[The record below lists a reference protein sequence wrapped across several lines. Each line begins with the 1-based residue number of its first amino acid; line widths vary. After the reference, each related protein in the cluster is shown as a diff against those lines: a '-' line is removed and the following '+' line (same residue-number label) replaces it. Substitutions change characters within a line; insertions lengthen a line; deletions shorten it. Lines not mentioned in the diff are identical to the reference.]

1 MFRKSLYAIAVL
13 ALVFMTWNIVEYYSY
28 KTHRET
34 TIQEHGIKTTEKL
47 RNQVD
52 SILQQIVLEG
62 NRLAEIFGS
71 QELSKEQVESLIKK
85 SSISISGLQGVT
97 ACYEPDAFSNS
108 QKLYCPYYNKGTQD
122 FLMVD
127 ESYDYSALG
136 PGTAWY
142 TSVRDEG
149 AKWVEPYFAKA
160 AKDWYIDYG
169 VPFHYTTG
177 SKKGQVRGTIT
188 MSFVASG
195 FKSIVHDLSLGKTGY
210 GVITSSKGTF
220 LSHPINEYVGVKN
233 IKETIKEE
241 SNQSLIV
248 GYQKMIDGDK
258 GHTEYYDPG
267 HKDKTLFFYDQIPTS
282 KWGMGVTFFKNDLL
296 NDRVEMN
303 HRYISISL
311 WVSLFLFMLIA
322 IYFNKDHLDRTEIWQ
337 LSGLSSLLL
346 IANIVLIGYLQHK
359 SIRPDDIA
367 QGPPI
372 VDNTALSGFV
382 NQQIQKATKLKS
394 PVPIEVPT
402 GIYIQRLE
410 FEDSY
415 NLNVGGTVWQKY
427 PLDKINDIKI
437 GFTFPQMSPFAEAA
451 YIEESYRD
459 TISSNENDGY
469 LLVGWDV
476 RVTLRLN
483 LQYQDYPFDKRHL
496 AIKLAPIHRGSNLL
510 FTPDLSSYKYT
521 NPSQKSGLDGNIK
534 ISGNKILESYY
545 NYSIENY
552 DSDFGYGGTTAAFE
566 DVPVLGFNIHL
577 RRLLLNAFV
586 TYLIPIFVCLIMIFI
601 LILAC
606 GKTDERQGIIES
618 MAAFFFVLIFSHI
631 DLRKEVITADLIY
644 MEYFYFITYFIII
657 LATFNLITYAKNKSP
672 LFDYNENQIFKAA
685 YFPLFFLVL
694 LIVTLNKFY

>member
-1 MFRKSLYAIAVL
+1 MFRKSLYAIAIL
-13 ALVFMTWNIVEYYSY
+13 ALVFMIWNVVDYYSY
-28 KTHRET
+28 KAQREV
-34 TIQEHGIKTTEKL
+34 TIQEHGLKTTEKL

-52 SILQQIVLEG
+52 SLLLQIVTEA
-62 NRLAEIFGS
+62 NRLAEVFGS
-71 QELSKEQVESLIKK
+71 QELSKDQVEEMIKK
-85 SSISISGLQGVT
+85 SSLSITGLQGVT
-97 ACYEPDAFSNS
+97 ACYEPYAFSDS

-127 ESYDYSALG
+127 ESYDYSVLG
-136 PGTAWY
+136 SGTAWY

-149 AKWVEPYFAKA
+149 AKWVEPYFANA
-160 AKDWYIDYG
+160 AQDWYIDYG
-169 VPFHYTTG
+169 VPFYFTSG
-177 SKKGQVRGTIT
+177 LKKGKIRGTIT

-210 GVITSSKGTF
+210 GIITSAEGTF
-220 LSHPINEYVGVKN
+220 LSHPINEFVGVKK
-233 IKETIKEE
+233 IKATIEE
-241 SNQSLIV
+241 EPNQSLTE
-248 GYQKMIDGDK
+248 GYQKMFNGDK
-258 GHTEYYDPG
+258 GHIEYYDLEQ
-267 HKDKTLFFYDQIPTS
+267 KDKTLFFYDQIPTS

-296 NDRVEMN
+296 NDRLEMN
-303 HRYISISL
+303 HRYIKISL
-311 WVSLFLFMLIA
+311 WISLFLFMLIA
-322 IYFNKDHLDRTEIWQ
+322 IYFNKDHLDKTEIWQ
-337 LSGLSSLLL
+337 LSGLSTVLLM
-346 IANIVLIGYLQHK
+346 ANIVLIGYLQHK
-359 SIRPDDIA
+359 SVRPDDITH
-367 QGPPI
+367 GPPI
-372 VDNTALSGFV
+372 VDNSALSSFV
-382 NQQIQKATKLKS
+382 NQQVQKAAKLKS
-394 PVPIEVPT
+394 QAPIEVPT

-410 FEDSY
+410 FQDSY

-427 PLDKINDIKI
+427 PLDKVNEIKI
-437 GFTFPQMSPFAEAA
+437 GFTFPQMSPFAEAS
-451 YIEESYRD
+451 YIEESYRE
-459 TISSNENDGY
+459 TITSKENSGY
-469 LLVGWDV
+469 LLIGWDV

-483 LQYQDYPFDKRHL
+483 LEYKDYPFDKRHL
-496 AIKLAPIHRGSNLL
+496 AIKLAPIHKGSNLL

-545 NYSIENY
+545 NYSIETY
-552 DSDFGYGGTTAAFE
+552 DSDFGYGGATAAFE

-606 GKTDERQGIIES
+606 GKTNERQGIIES

-644 MEYFYFITYFIII
+644 MEYFYFIAYLMII

-672 LFDYNENQIFKAA
+672 MFDFNENQIFKAA
-685 YFPLFFLVL
+685 YFPLFFIVL